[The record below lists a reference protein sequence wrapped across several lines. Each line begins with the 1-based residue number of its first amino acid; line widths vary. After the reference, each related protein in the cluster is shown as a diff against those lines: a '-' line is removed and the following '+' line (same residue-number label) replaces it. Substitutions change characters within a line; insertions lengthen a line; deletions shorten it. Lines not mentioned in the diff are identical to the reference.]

1 MVYFYIFNRQK
12 NIIIFLSTSSQKKL
26 VLTIYSIILT
36 LIFKYINY
44 LGLYFIQIVCS
55 IYYRL

>member
-12 NIIIFLSTSSQKKL
+12 NIIIFLSTSSHKKL

-44 LGLYFIQIVCS
+44 LGLYFIFIVCS